1 MSNYRDPPSPMSRS
15 PVDTNYEAG
24 DIRTQF
30 ATREGLYKFS
40 NCLEYV
46 KANRVA
52 INNGPCNVGG
62 VNSGSILPVK
72 VSLMQNKDADG
83 GEDKLCFN
91 YGREVYVYPF
101 HGLKKVSCLF
111 VV

>member
-1 MSNYRDPPSPMSRS
+1 MSRS
-15 PVDTNYEAG
+15 PVDPNYEAG

-30 ATREGLYKFS
+30 ATREGVYKFS
-40 NCLEYV
+40 NCLDYA
-46 KANRVA
+46 KSNRVS

-62 VNSGSILPVK
+62 ISNDTILPVK
-72 VSLMQNKDADG
+72 VSLIQANEMDD

-101 HGLKKVSCLF
+101 HGLKKVCF
-111 VV
+111 FHMMYF